1 MNGSIFAF
9 VFTMWILILLGGG
22 LLVLFIGP
30 TSFEAIYDIEPLL
43 NSGLKDLIALIFAF
57 IFTMWILILV
67 GGGLLVLFI
76 GPISFV
82 GTTDI
87 NPMLNSIIKV
97 IIALILIFFWVLI
110 LTKIKNW
117 IFQKQIKS

>member
-30 TSFEAIYDIEPLL
+30 TSFEVIYDIEPLL
-43 NSGLKDLIALIFAF
+43 NSGLK
-57 IFTMWILILV
+57 
-67 GGGLLVLFI
+67 VL
-76 GPISFV
+76 
-82 GTTDI
+82 
-87 NPMLNSIIKV
+87 
-97 IIALILIFFWVLI
+97 IALILIFIWVLV

-117 IFQKQIKS
+117 IFKRQIKS

>member
-1 MNGSIFAF
+1 MN
-9 VFTMWILILLGGG
+9 
-22 LLVLFIGP
+22 
-30 TSFEAIYDIEPLL
+30 TSV
-43 NSGLKDLIALIFAF
+43 FAF
-57 IFTMWILILV
+57 IFAMWVLILV

-97 IIALILIFFWVLI
+97 IIALILIFLWVLI